1 MTKIQETGDKVLAN
15 VERVIVGKHLE
26 VRLALVA
33 LLCRGH
39 LLIEDVPGTGKTVLA
54 KAIARSLGGSFR
66 RIQFTPDLLPSD
78 VSGLSIYNQKT
89 QEFEFRP
96 GPIFSQVVLADEINR
111 ATPKTQSALLE
122 CMEERQATIDGTTY
136 TMPDPF
142 LVIATQNPIEYEG
155 TFALPEAQL
164 DRFMLRLR
172 LGYPQPIEEIV
183 ILDEQKR
190 THPLE
195 DLEEVLTV
203 DELREMQ
210 AAVREIY
217 VDSTLSDYIVRL
229 VNGTRNHPDVYLG
242 ASPRGSI
249 ALYRAGQA
257 LAGLLGRDY
266 VIPDDIK
273 ALAEP
278 ALAHRLIIKTSSS
291 IHDVQA
297 GQVVRELL
305 ESTADRRHPPDRR
318 RPDRA
323 ARRRPRSDDR
333 DERLTGSTRRQKR
346 KARSVIRKLEL
357 LVVAVILVVAA
368 FSTALPFLFYLLYL
382 AILVIGG
389 SYVLVRL
396 GLSDLEAGY
405 AVSQLHGHVGDRMRV
420 TYTLRNT
427 SRMPEAVARDPQPDD
442 AARRP
447 AGPGDHA
454 GRPEPSGR
462 GSSGRRSRAAATSG
476 SSRSTSGPVTRS
488 ASSRR
493 RRRSGRASASWS
505 IRGSSRCPAGACRR
519 PPSRAATPRPCGPSR
534 RRRWRPR
541 CGPTRRATR

>member
-1 MTKIQETGDKVLAN
+1 MTKIQETGDRVLAN
-15 VERVIVGKHLE
+15 VERVIVGKHHE

-39 LLIEDVPGTGKTVLA
+39 VLIEDVPGTGKTVLA
-54 KAIARSLGGSFR
+54 KAIARSLGCSFR

-96 GPIFSQVVLADEINR
+96 GPIMSQIVLADEINR

-122 CMEERQATIDGTTY
+122 CMEEHQATIDGTTY
-136 TMPDPF
+136 QMPDPF

-183 ILDEQKR
+183 I
-190 THPLE
+190 
-195 DLEEVLTV
+195 
-203 DELREMQ
+203 
-210 AAVREIY
+210 REIY
-217 VDSTLSDYIVRL
+217 VDSSVADYIVRL
-229 VNGTRNHPDVYLG
+229 VNNTRTHPDVYLG

-305 ESTADRRHPPDRR
+305 ESTPIDGI
-318 RPDRA
+318 RPTGGGPTDLRA
-323 ARRRPRSDDR
+323 P
-333 DERLTGSTRRQKR
+333 
-346 KARSVIRKLEL
+346 
-357 LVVAVILVVAA
+357 
-368 FSTALPFLFYLLYL
+368 
-382 AILVIGG
+382 
-389 SYVLVRL
+389 
-396 GLSDLEAGY
+396 
-405 AVSQLHGHVGDRMRV
+405 
-420 TYTLRNT
+420 
-427 SRMPEAVARDPQPDD
+427 
-442 AARRP
+442 
-447 AGPGDHA
+447 
-454 GRPEPSGR
+454 
-462 GSSGRRSRAAATSG
+462 
-476 SSRSTSGPVTRS
+476 TRS
-488 ASSRR
+488 SS
-493 RRRSGRASASWS
+493 A
-505 IRGSSRCPAGACRR
+505 
-519 PPSRAATPRPCGPSR
+519 
-534 RRRWRPR
+534 
-541 CGPTRRATR
+541 PTNA

>member
-15 VERVIVGKHLE
+15 VERVIVGKHAE

-54 KAIARSLGGSFR
+54 KAIARSLGCSFR

-96 GPIFSQVVLADEINR
+96 GPIMAQVVLADEINR

-122 CMEERQATIDGTTY
+122 CMEERQATIDGTTWP
-136 TMPDPF
+136 MPDPF
-142 LVIATQNPIEYEG
+142 IVIATQNPIEYEG

-172 LGYPQPIEEIV
+172 LGYPLPIEEIV

-195 DLEEVLTV
+195 DLSEVCSV

-210 AAVREIY
+210 EAVRDIY
-217 VDSTLSDYIVRL
+217 VDSSVSDYIVRL

-273 ALAEP
+273 TLAEP
-278 ALAHRLIIKTSSS
+278 ALAHRVIIKTSST

-297 GQVVRELL
+297 GQVIRELL
-305 ESTADRRHPPDRR
+305 DSTSIDNIHPTGQTGG
-318 RPDRA
+318 
-323 ARRRPRSDDR
+323 PR
-333 DERLTGSTRRQKR
+333 
-346 KARSVIRKLEL
+346 
-357 LVVAVILVVAA
+357 
-368 FSTALPFLFYLLYL
+368 
-382 AILVIGG
+382 
-389 SYVLVRL
+389 
-396 GLSDLEAGY
+396 DL
-405 AVSQLHGHVGDRMRV
+405 
-420 TYTLRNT
+420 
-427 SRMPEAVARDPQPDD
+427 
-442 AARRP
+442 
-447 AGPGDHA
+447 
-454 GRPEPSGR
+454 
-462 GSSGRRSRAAATSG
+462 RAAAAKVSG
-476 SSRSTSGPVTRS
+476 S
-488 ASSRR
+488 
-493 RRRSGRASASWS
+493 
-505 IRGSSRCPAGACRR
+505 
-519 PPSRAATPRPCGPSR
+519 
-534 RRRWRPR
+534 
-541 CGPTRRATR
+541 